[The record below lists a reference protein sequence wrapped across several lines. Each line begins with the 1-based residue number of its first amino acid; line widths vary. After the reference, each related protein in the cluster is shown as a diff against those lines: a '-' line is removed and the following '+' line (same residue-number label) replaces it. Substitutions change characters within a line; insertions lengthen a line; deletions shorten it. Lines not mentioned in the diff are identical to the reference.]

1 MTKGYS
7 AEMLVDGNSRF
18 VGTFSTAE
26 KAAAALNQATL
37 KRVNAKKQQ
46 KKKKVS
52 GSSGKVNLHVHQKL
66 LLSLNRSNDYEE
78 EEEDQKSARING
90 VGRCCILSQ

>member
-37 KRVNAKKQQ
+37 KRVNAR
-46 KKKKVS
+46 
-52 GSSGKVNLHVHQKL
+52 SSRRRRK
-66 LLSLNRSNDYEE
+66 
-78 EEEDQKSARING
+78 
-90 VGRCCILSQ
+90 